1 MEANELKRI
10 KVKDIDLS
18 HDPEVEDAIEA
29 IKESKA
35 YIVAHVHKENGVGL
49 IKNVHDEEPLD
60 FIMSLLGSTATLG
73 FIAKY
78 LRSMNTKEAN
88 KFASRCTNISDD
100 LFNLFLSL
108 YDLPTLNHEED
119 DDESDE

>member
-1 MEANELKRI
+1 MEENKLERMILKE
-10 KVKDIDLS
+10 IDLS
-18 HDPEVEDAIEA
+18 DDPKVEDAIKA

-35 YIVAHVHKENGVGL
+35 YIIAHVHQENGVGL
-49 IKNVHDEEPLD
+49 IKNVHNEEPLD

-78 LRSMNTKEAN
+78 LRSLNTKETN
-88 KFASRCTNISDD
+88 KLASRCTNISDD
-100 LFNLFLSL
+100 LFYLFLSL
-108 YDLPTLNHEED
+108 HDLPTLNHEED

>member
-18 HDPEVEDAIEA
+18 HDPKVEDAIEA

-73 FIAKY
+73 FVAKY
-78 LRSMNTKEAN
+78 LRSINMEKTDEL
-88 KFASRCTNISDD
+88 ASECNSLADK

-108 YDLPTLNHEED
+108 HDLPTLNHEES

>member
-1 MEANELKRI
+1 MKENKLERMLLKEINLSDDPTMEE
-10 KVKDIDLS
+10 
-18 HDPEVEDAIEA
+18 AIEA

-49 IKNVHDEEPLD
+49 IKNIHDEEPLD

-100 LFNLFLSL
+100 LFNLFLGL
-108 YDLPTLNHEED
+108 HGLPILNHEEE